1 MVEDNKDW
9 DLVIEPKKH
18 LLDLKLKQIID
29 YWDLLV
35 LLVKK
40 DIVVVYKQTILG
52 PLWFFIQPIM
62 TTVIFTFVFGTIA
75 SISTDGLPQ
84 PLFYMTGIVIW
95 NYFSDCFMKT
105 SDTFTANA
113 GVFGKVYYPRLIN
126 PLSVVIS
133 NGIKFMIQFIL
144 FLVLFFY
151 YMYQGDNIQPKIEIL
166 LFPIFFLIMAVL
178 GLGMG
183 LIFSALTTK
192 YKDLKFLLQFGV
204 QLLMYASPII
214 YPLSTIEGKLR
225 LIILVNPISHV
236 IEGFKYAFLG
246 QGSFTYQGL
255 VYALIF
261 ALITLFLGVIIFNR
275 TERSFMDTV

>member
-1 MVEDNKDW
+1 MVEDKKDW

-29 YWDLLV
+29 YKDLLF

-75 SISTDGLPQ
+75 SISTDGLPK

-105 SDTFTANA
+105 SDTFSANA

-126 PLSVVIS
+126 PLAVVIS
-133 NGIKFMIQFIL
+133 NGIKFLIQFAL
-144 FLVLFFY
+144 FLVMFFY
-151 YMYQGDNIQPKIEIL
+151 YIYQGANIQPQIEL
-166 LFPIFFLIMAVL
+166 VLFPVFFFIMAVL

-225 LIILVNPISHV
+225 LIILANPISHV

-246 QGSFTYQGL
+246 QGSFSYQGL
-255 VYALIF
+255 AYALLF
-261 ALITLFLGVIIFNR
+261 ALSTLFLGVIIFNR

>member
-1 MVEDNKDW
+1 MVENKKDW

-18 LLDLKLKQIID
+18 LLDLRLKQILE
-29 YWDLLV
+29 YWDLLI

-52 PLWFFIQPIM
+52 PIWFFIQPIM
-62 TTVIFTFVFGTIA
+62 TTLIFTFVFGNIA
-75 SISTDGLPQ
+75 DIPTDGIPK
-84 PLFYMTGIVIW
+84 PLFYMCGIVIW
-95 NYFSDCFMKT
+95 NYFSECFMKT
-105 SDTFTANA
+105 SDTFTSNA

-133 NGIKFMIQFIL
+133 NGIKFLIQFAL
-144 FLVLFFY
+144 FLVMFFY
-151 YMYQGDNIQPKIEIL
+151 FWFQTDKIQPQIELL
-166 LFPIFFLIMAVL
+166 LFPLFLIIMALL

-214 YPLSTIEGKLR
+214 YPLSTLDGNLKF
-225 LIILVNPISHV
+225 LVQLNPITHV
-236 IEGFKYAFLG
+236 IEGCKYAFLG
-246 QGSFTYQGL
+246 QGSFTYYGL
-255 VYALIF
+255 TYS
-261 ALITLFLGVIIFNR
+261 ITFSLVVLLLGILIFNR
-275 TERSFMDTV
+275 TERNFMDTV

>member
-1 MVEDNKDW
+1 M
-9 DLVIEPKKH
+9 IAM
-18 LLDLKLKQIID
+18 
-29 YWDLLV
+29 LLV

-126 PLSVVIS
+126 PISVIIS
-133 NGIKFMIQFIL
+133 NGIKFSIQLIL
-144 FLVLFFY
+144 FIALYLYFYFTGANITIGLELLFF
-151 YMYQGDNIQPKIEIL
+151 PLLLIL
-166 LFPIFFLIMAVL
+166 MAFL
-178 GLGMG
+178 GLGFG
-183 LIFSALTTK
+183 LIFSS
-192 YKDLKFLLQFGV
+192 
-204 QLLMYASPII
+204 AS
-214 YPLSTIEGKLR
+214 G
-225 LIILVNPISHV
+225 
-236 IEGFKYAFLG
+236 
-246 QGSFTYQGL
+246 
-255 VYALIF
+255 
-261 ALITLFLGVIIFNR
+261 
-275 TERSFMDTV
+275 

>member
-1 MVEDNKDW
+1 MVEDKKNW

-18 LLDLKLKQIID
+18 LLDLRLKQILE
-29 YWDLLV
+29 YWDLLI

-52 PLWFFIQPIM
+52 PIWFFIQPIM
-62 TTVIFTFVFGTIA
+62 TTLIFTFVFGNIA
-75 SISTDGLPQ
+75 DIPTDGIPK
-84 PLFYMTGIVIW
+84 PLFYMCGIVIW
-95 NYFSDCFMKT
+95 NYFSECFMKT
-105 SDTFTANA
+105 SDTFTSNA

-133 NGIKFMIQFIL
+133 NGIKFLIQFFL
-144 FLVLFFY
+144 FLVMFFYFLFQTDNILPQIELFF
-151 YMYQGDNIQPKIEIL
+151 
-166 LFPIFFLIMAVL
+166 FPLFLIIMALL

-214 YPLSTIEGKLR
+214 YPLSTLEGNLKN
-225 LIILVNPISHV
+225 LVQLNPITHV
-236 IEGFKYAFLG
+236 IEGCKYAFLG
-246 QGSFTYQGL
+246 QGSFTYYGL
-255 VYALIF
+255 IYAIIFSIIVLIF
-261 ALITLFLGVIIFNR
+261 GIVIFNR
-275 TERSFMDTV
+275 TERNFMDTV